1 MTSFQKFIEGV
12 SNYLEIESVYIADH
26 SRGQMGPID
35 LFVREKR
42 GFVILLHFK
51 NVSYGCQMTF
61 NRKRGVF

>member
-26 SRGQMGPID
+26 FRGQMGPID

-42 GFVILLHFK
+42 GFAI
-51 NVSYGCQMTF
+51 
-61 NRKRGVF
+61 